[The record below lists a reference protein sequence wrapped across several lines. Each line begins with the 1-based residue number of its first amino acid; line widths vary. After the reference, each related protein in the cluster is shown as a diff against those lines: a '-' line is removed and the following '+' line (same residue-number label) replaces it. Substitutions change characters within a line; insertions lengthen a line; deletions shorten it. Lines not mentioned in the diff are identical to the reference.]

1 MGGYNT
7 FCEVLSFDKPA
18 VIVPRTTP
26 RLEQWIRASRAEELG
41 LTAMLDERRDGW
53 TPESMIRA
61 IRALADQPPPSAAI
75 PDGLLD
81 GLDYVTDR
89 VDALLHGT
97 RGKAAE

>member
-26 RLEQWIRASRAEELG
+26 RLEQWIRASRAEQLG
-41 LTAMLDERRDGW
+41 LIKMLDENRDGM
-53 TPESMIRA
+53 TPETMINA
-61 IRALADQPPPSAAI
+61 IRSLAQQNRPSAAF
-75 PDGLLD
+75 PPGLLD

-89 VDALLHGT
+89 VAKLLSGT
-97 RGKAAE
+97 ASEAAE